1 MERLSI
7 KEWAEDDRP
16 REKLIQK
23 GASALSD
30 AELLAILIGSG
41 NSKESAVALCK
52 RILNNY
58 NNKITT
64 LARCSIKELTSK
76 FNGIGEVKAV
86 TILAA
91 IELAKR
97 HKRDDRD
104 NISTIKSSKDVHS
117 HFYSLMSD
125 LHHEEFWV
133 ILLNPANQILA
144 TKRIS
149 QGGIA
154 ATSVDIKI
162 ILRHALIEP
171 ATHFIACHNHPSGNI
186 NPSPQDNILTQ
197 KLSEAA
203 RMMDMR
209 LLDHIIFSS
218 DSHYSYADSGK
229 L

>member
-1 MERLSI
+1 MEKLSI
-7 KEWAEDDRP
+7 KEWAEEDRP

-23 GASALSD
+23 GASSLSD

-41 NSKESAVALCK
+41 NSNESAVSLCK
-52 RILNNY
+52 RILNHY
-58 NNKITT
+58 NNKIST
-64 LARCSIKELTSK
+64 LARSSIKELTANFK
-76 FNGIGEVKAV
+76 GIGEVKAV

-97 HKRDDRD
+97 HRRDDRED
-104 NISTIKSSKDVHS
+104 ISTIKSSKDVHS
-117 HFYSLMSD
+117 HFYSLMAD
-125 LHHEEFWV
+125 LNHEEFWV
-133 ILLNPANQILA
+133 ILLNPSNKILS

-154 ATSVDIKI
+154 STSVDIKI
-162 ILRHALIEP
+162 ILRHALMEP

-186 NPSPQDNILTQ
+186 TPSPQDNILTQ

-203 RMMDMR
+203 RMMDLR